1 VGPRHPSP
9 RRPRQRAGRRG
20 RRALKAHRI
29 VLAGIVAGS
38 AALLALGTTRVKEWT
53 VMTDELLYAKLAQ
66 HFADTGS
73 PLPVLH
79 GEHAGFLGVVYSYL
93 LAPFYAAL
101 DPVAAFDGA
110 HVLNSVLFASA
121 AIPIYLLARRV
132 VPPECALV
140 VAALS
145 VAIPW
150 AVNTATVMSESAAY
164 PAFAW
169 AVLACHLALSE
180 PSPRHDLLAI
190 GGLALA
196 FFTRPQ
202 FLVLAAV
209 LPLAALVVDGPR
221 QALRRHRVLAGAILV
236 ALVVVLPLAALGEA
250 HRLLG
255 DYGVTATEGS
265 LLPRG
270 VWKAAAIH
278 LDVVAVG
285 LGVIPFLL
293 GTAWTYSHLRGG
305 PVPAR
310 AFATFTGIA
319 LPLLA
324 LETASYDLRFGGEG
338 VIRGRYLFYIA
349 PLLFTATAA
358 ALVGRLPVWG
368 LVGASAF
375 FAATVAF
382 ADFHRFPGIY
392 LDSAESVLNGVI
404 RDQSPGLPP
413 GVFVALCGVVIGAV
427 CLAFVGL
434 PRPAVMLGVTVIVF
448 AFCAS
453 TTGYVFE
460 RLLSSNAAS
469 GFPVTGKDRARNW
482 VDGVAD
488 GRTVALL
495 PYSVSRDWG
504 QSAVTWWDAE
514 FWNNT
519 IEPTYVGSNG
529 RFTYAPFPS
538 RVLRIGPDGV
548 VAGTE
553 HAPKLVLA
561 ALTDSR
567 FGFAGTRLAANVGMT
582 LDKLTRPWRATWLS
596 KGLYPDGW
604 IRPGRP
610 ASIRV
615 FAEHGNPTEKVKLAV
630 TLDSPPEAQ
639 RSVSYRVGTAT
650 GSLAPSVRAVAET
663 KVCVPAG
670 GHADVPVQSEQ
681 TAVIAGPPFGPKPG
695 PERKVGLIVSG
706 ASVEHTGNP
715 CRP

>member
-1 VGPRHPSP
+1 VGTGRAA
-9 RRPRQRAGRRG
+9 RRGPGERAGRRG

-29 VLAGIVAGS
+29 ALGGIVAVS

-53 VMTDELLYAKLAQ
+53 VMTDELLYTKIAR
-66 HFADTGS
+66 HIADTGS

-79 GEHAGFLGVVYSYL
+79 GEHVGFLGVVYSIL
-93 LAPFYAAL
+93 LAPLY
-101 DPVAAFDGA
+101 AAFDPVSA
-110 HVLNSVLFASA
+110 FDATHALNAVLFASA

-140 VAALS
+140 VALLS
-145 VAIPW
+145 IAIPW
-150 AVNTATVMSESAAY
+150 AVNTATAMSEAVAY
-164 PAFAW
+164 PVFVW
-169 AVLACHLALSE
+169 AVLACHGALAR
-180 PSPRHDLLAI
+180 PSPRRDLLAI

-202 FLVLAAV
+202 FLVLAGV
-209 LPLAALVVDGPR
+209 LVLAALVVDGPR
-221 QALRRHRVLAGAILV
+221 QALRRHRVLAWACV
-236 ALVVVLPLAALGEA
+236 AAVVIVVPLAAVGQT

-265 LLPRG
+265 LLPAG

-285 LGVIPFLL
+285 LGVLPFLL
-293 GTAWTYSHLRGG
+293 GTAWTYSNLRGG
-305 PVPAR
+305 PFGAR
-310 AFATFTGIA
+310 AFATFTAVA

-324 LETASYDLRFGGEG
+324 LETASYDLRFGGAE
-338 VIRGRYLFYIA
+338 VIRDRYLFYIA
-349 PLLFTATAA
+349 PLLLVATAA

-368 LVGASAF
+368 LVGSTAF
-375 FAATVAF
+375 FAVTVAF
-382 ADFHRFPGIY
+382 AEFRAVSGI
-392 LDSAESVLNGVI
+392 LVDSAATVLNGVL
-404 RDQSPGLPP
+404 RDISPGLPP
-413 GVFVALCGVVIGAV
+413 GVFVAVCGIVLGAI
-427 CLAFVGL
+427 CVGLRWL
-434 PRPAVMLGVTVIVF
+434 PRPFAVLGVTVLVF

-453 TTGYVFE
+453 TTGYAFE

-469 GFPVTGKDRARNW
+469 GFPVTGKDRVRNW

-488 GRTVALL
+488 GRTVALI
-495 PYSVSRDWG
+495 PYPVSRDWG
-504 QSAVTWWDAE
+504 QSAVAWWDAE

-519 IEPTYVGSNG
+519 IQPTYVGSNG
-529 RFTYAPFPS
+529 HFTYAPFPS

-553 HAPKLVLA
+553 NAPKLVLA

-567 FGFAGTRLAANVGMT
+567 FGFAGKRLATNVGMT
-582 LDKLTRPWRATWLS
+582 LGKLPRPWRATWLS
-596 KGLYPDGW
+596 QGLYPDGW

-615 FAEHGNPTEKVKLAV
+615 FAEQGNPTEKVKLAV

-663 KVCVPAG
+663 IVCVPAG
-670 GHADVPVQSEQ
+670 GHADVPVQSEP
-681 TAVIAGPPFGPKPG
+681 TAVIAGPPFGPEPG
-695 PERKVGLIVSG
+695 PERKIGLIVSG
-706 ASVEHTGNP
+706 ASVEHTGKP
-715 CRP
+715 CTP

>member
-1 VGPRHPSP
+1 
-9 RRPRQRAGRRG
+9 
-20 RRALKAHRI
+20 
-29 VLAGIVAGS
+29 
-38 AALLALGTTRVKEWT
+38 
-53 VMTDELLYAKLAQ
+53 MTDELLYTKLAQ

-79 GEHAGFLGVVYSYL
+79 GEHVGFLGIVYSIL

-101 DPVAAFDGA
+101 DPVAAFDAA
-110 HVLNSVLFASA
+110 HVLNAVLFASA
-121 AIPIYLLARRV
+121 AIPVYLLGRRV
-132 VPPECALV
+132 VPPEYALV
-140 VAALS
+140 VAGLS
-145 VAIPW
+145 VALPW
-150 AVNTATVMSESAAY
+150 AVNTATAMSESAAY
-164 PAFAW
+164 PVFVW
-169 AVLACHLALSE
+169 AVLACHGALAE
-180 PSPRHDLLAI
+180 PSPRRDALAI

-202 FLVLAAV
+202 FLVLAGV
-209 LPLAALVVDGPR
+209 LPLAALVLDGPR
-221 QALRRHRVLAGAILV
+221 QTLRRHRVLTGAYV
-236 ALVVVLPLAALGEA
+236 AAALVVVPLAALGES

-265 LLPRG
+265 LLPSG

-293 GTAWTYSHLRGG
+293 GTAWTYSNLRAG
-305 PVPAR
+305 PVAAR
-310 AFATFTGIA
+310 AFAAFAGTA

-338 VIRGRYLFYIA
+338 VIRGRYLFYVA
-349 PLLFTATAA
+349 PILLIATAA
-358 ALVGRLPVWG
+358 ALVGRFPVWG

-404 RDQSPGLPP
+404 RDVSPGLPP
-413 GVFVALCGVVIGAV
+413 GVFVALCGVLIGAI
-427 CLAFVGL
+427 CLAFVRL
-434 PRPAVMLGVTVIVF
+434 PRLAVMLGVTVLVF
-448 AFCAS
+448 AFTAS
-453 TTGYVFE
+453 TTGYAFE
-460 RLLSSNAAS
+460 RLLSGRTAA
-469 GFPVTGKDRARNW
+469 GFPVTGQDRVRDWIDRSA
-482 VDGVAD
+482 G
-488 GRTVALL
+488 GRSVALL
-495 PYSVSRDWG
+495 PYSVSRDWFP
-504 QSAVTWWDAE
+504 SAVAWWDAE
-514 FWNNT
+514 FWNSS
-519 IEPTYVGSNG
+519 IVPTYIGPNG

-553 HAPKLVLA
+553 HAPKFVLA

-567 FGFAGTRLAANVGMT
+567 FGFAGRQVAANVGMT
-582 LDKLTRPWRATWLS
+582 LEKLKRPWRATWLS
-596 KGLYPDGW
+596 RGLYPDGW

-615 FAEHGNPTEKVKLAV
+615 FAEEGNPTEKVKLAV

-639 RSVSYRVGTAT
+639 HNASYRLGTAT
-650 GSLAPSVRAVAET
+650 GSLAPTVRAVAET
-663 KVCVPAG
+663 MVCVPAG
-670 GHADVPVQSEQ
+670 GHADVPVQSEP

-695 PERKVGLIVSG
+695 PERKIGLIVSG
-706 ASVEHTGNP
+706 ASAEHTGKP
-715 CRP
+715 CTP